1 MVVEGVFPSKRQGV
15 PAERWPGLAGPPDNA
30 LRCAMEGDSI
40 DGLQRVILNER
51 ARLLRFLAARGAGDE
66 AEDVLHDLWQRVSVA
81 PAQPVADPVAY
92 LFRAAENLMRD
103 RRRSLVSRERRQMDW
118 HEAGPSPEDEPLGER
133 VLIARQRVRQ
143 AEAMLAG
150 LGPRVDQVFR
160 RYRLDGM
167 GQAAI
172 ARDLG
177 VSLSSVEKDLQK
189 AYRALA
195 ELKMQFDA
203 E

>member
-1 MVVEGVFPSKRQGV
+1 MVAEGFVPSKRQGV
-15 PAERWPGLAGPPDNA
+15 PAERRPGLADPPDNA

-66 AEDVLHDLWQRVSVA
+66 AEDVLHDLWQRVSIA

-133 VLIARQRVRQ
+133 VLIARERVRQ

-195 ELKMQFDA
+195 ELKVQFDA